1 MGAHI
6 GSGGHRGRQEG
17 RAGEALLG
25 DGGSRHPDEA
35 QPFVSESGS
44 FQTIVPW
51 KIDSRGR
58 PSSFTSG
65 ANFPCWII
73 NSHVA
78 WSRTL
83 WPLPLTISQLRRT
96 PSRSPTTRN
105 STRSE
110 DRRV

>member
-35 QPFVSESGS
+35 QPFVSEPGS
-44 FQTIVPW
+44 FQTIVHW

-65 ANFPCWII
+65 ANFTCWIH

-78 WSRTL
+78 WF
-83 WPLPLTISQLRRT
+83 LPLLPLLLPNSQLQRT
-96 PSRSPTTRN
+96 PSTSDTN
-105 STRSE
+105 
-110 DRRV
+110 

>member
-65 ANFPCWII
+65 AHFTCWII
-73 NSHVA
+73 HSPVA

-83 WPLPLTISQLRRT
+83 CPRPLTLSQLRG
-96 PSRSPTTRN
+96 PPARS
-105 STRSE
+105 
-110 DRRV
+110 